1 MQFIVEREHL
11 IKSIQ
16 QVSGMLVVRPTLP
29 ILSHVLLQVTENSL
43 LITGTDLSIEIIA
56 RVVISNTND
65 FGKITV
71 PARKFFD
78 ICRCM
83 PEKAEIAFNI
93 ENERMIIRSG
103 RIRYSLVTLPASN
116 FPNLDY
122 CQSYEE
128 FTLSQSIFKRAIEST
143 QFSMANQDIR
153 HYLNGMLFETEGR
166 ELRIVATD
174 GHRLAKYTILLNE
187 TLPYQSIIVPRKGVI
202 ELVRMLNE
210 RIQLLKIKIGDNN
223 LRAIISNY
231 IFTSKLVNGRFPDYN
246 RVLHH
251 NNSDKIL
258 EVECDLLRQAF
269 TRASI
274 LSHEKFRS
282 VQLNLS
288 HNQLKITAHNMEQ
301 EETEEIL
308 DVDYQDRTIVISFNA
323 SYILDVLNVLKCK
336 VVRLLLT
343 DETSSVQ
350 IEDSANTA
358 AKYVVMPIRM

>member
-11 IKSIQ
+11 LKSIQ
-16 QVSGMLVVRPTLP
+16 QVSGMLVGRPTLP

-56 RVVISNTND
+56 QVVLSKTHNSGT
-65 FGKITV
+65 ITV
-71 PARKFFD
+71 PARKFFN

-93 ENERMIIRSG
+93 KNERMIIRSG
-103 RIRYSLVTLPASN
+103 RISYSIVTLPASN

-128 FTLSQSIFKRAIEST
+128 FTLSQSILKRAIEST

-153 HYLNGMLFETEGR
+153 HYLNGMLFETEGK

-174 GHRLAKYTILLNE
+174 GHRLAKYTILINE
-187 TLPYQSIIVPRKGVI
+187 KLPYQSIILPRKGVI

-210 RIQLLKIKIGDNN
+210 RIKLLKIQISCNY
-223 LRAIISNY
+223 LRAIMSNY
-231 IFTSKLVNGRFPDYN
+231 IFTSKLVDGHFPNYH
-246 RVLHH
+246 RVLP

-269 TRASI
+269 ARASI
-274 LSHEKFRS
+274 LSHEKFFC

-288 HNQLKITAHNMEQ
+288 HNQLKITANNMEQ
-301 EETEEIL
+301 EETEEII
-308 DVDYQDRTIVISFNA
+308 DVNYQGSTLVISFNA

-336 VVRLLLT
+336 VVRLLMT
-343 DETSSVQ
+343 DEISSVQ
-350 IEDSANTA
+350 IEDTANTD
-358 AKYVVMPIRM
+358 AKYVVMPIRL